1 MNILYDEHLDGPLP
15 KVDKQVLLQA
25 LQAQVP
31 DLDILH
37 QEEDLK
43 PYECDGLSAY
53 RATPLLVVLPRRV
66 EQVQALLKLCHGL
79 NVPVVAR
86 GAGTGLS
93 GGALP
98 LESGVLLVMARFNQ
112 ILHIDPDARTARLQ
126 PGVRNLAISQAAAPF
141 GLYYAPDPSSQIACS
156 IGGNVAENAGGVHC
170 LKYGLT
176 VHNLLKLEILTI
188 EGERLTLGSEALDSP
203 GLDLL
208 ALFTGSEGLLGVI
221 TEVTVKL
228 LPRPQVAKVLL
239 ASFDSVDKAG
249 RAVADII
256 AAGIIPGGLEMMD
269 NLAIRAAEDFIHAGY
284 PVEAEAILLCELDGV
299 EADVHDDCERVRQVL
314 EQAGAT
320 EVRQARDEAERLRF
334 WAGRKN
340 AFPAV
345 GRLAP
350 DYYCM
355 DGTIPRRALPEVLQR
370 IASLGAEHGL
380 RVANVFHA
388 GDGNMHPLILF
399 DANQPGELERAETLG
414 GKILE
419 LCVQVGGSITGE
431 HGVGRE
437 KINQMCT
444 QFNSDELNL
453 FHAVKAAFDP
463 QGLLNPGK
471 NIPTLHRC
479 AEFGAMHI
487 HGGQL
492 PFPELE
498 RF

>member
-15 KVDKQVLLQA
+15 KVDKQALLQA
-25 LQAQVP
+25 LQAQIP

-53 RATPLLVVLPRRV
+53 RTTPLLVALPRRV

-79 NVPVVAR
+79 DVPVVAR

-320 EVRQARDEAERLRF
+320 EVRQARD
-334 WAGRKN
+334 RKS
-340 AFPAV
+340 V
-345 GRLAP
+345 
-350 DYYCM
+350 
-355 DGTIPRRALPEVLQR
+355 V
-370 IASLGAEHGL
+370 
-380 RVANVFHA
+380 
-388 GDGNMHPLILF
+388 
-399 DANQPGELERAETLG
+399 
-414 GKILE
+414 
-419 LCVQVGGSITGE
+419 
-431 HGVGRE
+431 
-437 KINQMCT
+437 
-444 QFNSDELNL
+444 
-453 FHAVKAAFDP
+453 
-463 QGLLNPGK
+463 
-471 NIPTLHRC
+471 
-479 AEFGAMHI
+479 
-487 HGGQL
+487 
-492 PFPELE
+492 
-498 RF
+498 